1 MTKPS
6 GEEGD
11 IKPAVPE
18 AAAEETDDSSLAQ
31 NLLTWIRG
39 SSRGRNGDGMLR
51 ENLSELIEESEDE
64 HGQFNRE
71 ERLMLMNILKIHR
84 LRVDDVMVPRADIVA
99 IEASAE
105 LDKVMEVMREAFHS
119 RLPIYQETLDHVL
132 GFVHIKDLL
141 AYWRGRE
148 SFNLTDVAHDLL
160 FVPPTMSVLDL
171 LLRMREG
178 RIHMAVVIDEFG
190 GTDGLVTIEDLVE
203 EIVGEIED
211 EHDQVEAP
219 MIVEESDGTL
229 LADARTDIDEFEAKV
244 GVDLLPEERD
254 EDVDTLGGFVFSL
267 VGRVPQR
274 GELIAHPSGLEFEV
288 LDADPRRVR
297 RLRVRG
303 LPAEMPAKDDIPDMS
318 KKDSGAR

>member
-1 MTKPS
+1 MIKPIDERS
-6 GEEGD
+6 GESAE
-11 IKPAVPE
+11 PE
-18 AAAEETDDSSLAQ
+18 HSKDETDDSSLAQ

-39 SSRGRNGDGMLR
+39 TSRGRNGDGSLR
-51 ENLSELIEESEDE
+51 ESLSELIGESEDE
-64 HGQFNRE
+64 HGPFNAE
-71 ERLMLMNILKIHR
+71 ERLMLMNILKLHQ
-84 LRVDDVMVPRADIVA
+84 LRVDDVMVPRPDIVA
-99 IEASAE
+99 IEVGAP
-105 LDKVMEVMREAFHS
+105 LDRVVQIMREAFHS
-119 RLPIYQETLDHVL
+119 RLPIYQDTLDHVL

-141 AYWRGRE
+141 AYWRGRDD
-148 SFNLTDVAHDLL
+148 FVPTDVAHDVL

-178 RIHMAVVIDEFG
+178 RIHMALVIDEFG

-211 EHDQVEAP
+211 EHDEIEAP
-219 MIVEESDGTL
+219 TIVDRPDGTL
-229 LADARTDIDEFEAKV
+229 VADGRADIDEFEARV

-254 EDVDTLGGFVFSL
+254 EDIYTLGGFVFSL

-288 LDADPRRVR
+288 LDADPRRVK

-303 LPAEMPAKDDIPDMS
+303 LPTEIAVTDLT
-318 KKDSGAR
+318 SGTVEKETGTR

>member
-1 MTKPS
+1 MTKSTDAPDRELIDS
-6 GEEGD
+6 
-11 IKPAVPE
+11 VPTE
-18 AAAEETDDSSLAQ
+18 DRGDDSSLTR
-31 NLLTWIRG
+31 NLLTWLRG
-39 SSRGRNGDGMLR
+39 PSRGRNGDGMLR

-64 HGQFNRE
+64 QGPFNRE
-71 ERLMLMNILKIHR
+71 ERLMLMNILKLHQ
-84 LRVDDVMVPRADIVA
+84 LRVDDVMVPRPDIVA
-99 IEASAE
+99 IEAAAP
-105 LDKVMEVMREAFHS
+105 LDKVVEAMHEAFHS
-119 RLPIYQETLDHVL
+119 RLPIYQDTLDHVL

-148 SFNLTDVAHDLL
+148 DFDLADVAHDVL

-171 LLRMREG
+171 LLRMREAH
-178 RIHMAVVIDEFG
+178 IHMALVVDEFG

-219 MIVEESDGTL
+219 TIEERPDGTL
-229 LADARTDIDEFEAKV
+229 IADGRADIDEFEARV

-274 GELIAHPSGLEFEV
+274 GELISHPSGLEFEV

-303 LPAEMPAKDDIPDMS
+303 LPLDEAAGNQSSGPAD
-318 KKDSGAR
+318 

>member
-1 MTKPS
+1 MTKQADEPK
-6 GEEGD
+6 GE
-11 IKPAVPE
+11 PAQRE
-18 AAAEETDDSSLAQ
+18 NDRDGADDSSLTQ
-31 NLLTWIRG
+31 NLLTWIKRSG
-39 SSRGRNGDGMLR
+39 RGRNGDGSLR
-51 ENLSELIEESEDE
+51 ESLSELIEESQDGREP
-64 HGQFNRE
+64 FNPE
-71 ERLMLMNILKIHR
+71 ERLMLMNILKIHQ

-99 IEASAE
+99 IEGGAP
-105 LDKVMEVMREAFHS
+105 LDKVVKVMREAFHS
-119 RLPIYQETLDHVL
+119 RLPVYQDTLDNVL

-141 AYWRGRE
+141 AYWRGPDD
-148 SFNLTDVAHDLL
+148 FNLIDVVHDVL

-171 LLRMREG
+171 LLRMRVG
-178 RIHMAVVIDEFG
+178 RIHMALVVDEFG

-219 MIVEESDGTL
+219 MIVDRPDGTL
-229 LADARTDIDEFEAKV
+229 VADGRTDIDEFESLV

-297 RLRVRG
+297 RLRIRG
-303 LPAEMPAKDDIPDMS
+303 LPPGIVVTDKAPESP
-318 KKDSGAR
+318 KKETGTR

>member
-1 MTKPS
+1 MTKP
-6 GEEGD
+6 GELTGKER
-11 IKPAVPE
+11 VSVE
-18 AAAEETDDSSLAQ
+18 AADDNADESSLTQ

-39 SSRGRNGDGMLR
+39 SSRARNGDELLR
-51 ENLSELIEESEDE
+51 ESLSELIEESEDE
-64 HGQFNRE
+64 QGTFNRE
-71 ERLMLMNILKIHR
+71 ERLMLMNILKLHG
-84 LRVDDVMVPRADIVA
+84 LRVDDVMVPRPDIVA
-99 IEASAE
+99 IESDAP
-105 LDKVMEVMREAFHS
+105 LDKVVEAMHEAFHS
-119 RLPIYQETLDHVL
+119 RLPIYQDTLDHVL

-148 SFNLTDVAHDLL
+148 EFRLSDVAHDVL

-178 RIHMAVVIDEFG
+178 RIHMALVVDEFG

-219 MIVEESDGTL
+219 TIEERSDGTL
-229 LADARTDIDEFEAKV
+229 VADGRADIDEFEARV

-274 GELIAHPSGLEFEV
+274 GQLITHPSGLEFEV
-288 LDADPRRVR
+288 LDADPRRVK

-303 LPAEMPAKDDIPDMS
+303 LPPELATDHSSTETPE
-318 KKDSGAR
+318 

>member
-1 MTKPS
+1 MTKSTGAPS
-6 GEEGD
+6 RELGD
-11 IKPAVPE
+11 AV
-18 AAAEETDDSSLAQ
+18 AADARTDESSLTQ
-31 NLLTWIRG
+31 NLLAWIRG

-51 ENLSELIEESEDE
+51 ENLSELIVESEE
-64 HGQFNRE
+64 EQGPFNRE
-71 ERLMLMNILKIHR
+71 ERLMLMNILKLHQ
-84 LRVDDVMVPRADIVA
+84 LRVDDVMVPRPDIVA
-99 IEASAE
+99 IEAAAP
-105 LDKVMEVMREAFHS
+105 LGKVVEAMHEAFHS
-119 RLPIYQETLDHVL
+119 RLPIYQDTLDHVL

-141 AYWRGRE
+141 AYWRSRVDF
-148 SFNLTDVAHDLL
+148 SLADVAHDVL

-171 LLRMREG
+171 LLRMREAH
-178 RIHMAVVIDEFG
+178 IHMALVVDEFG

-219 MIVEESDGTL
+219 TIEERPDGTL
-229 LADARTDIDEFEAKV
+229 IADGRADIDEFEARV

-274 GELIAHPSGLEFEV
+274 GELISHPSGLEFEV

-303 LPAEMPAKDDIPDMS
+303 LPLNDAVGNSSSSPAD
-318 KKDSGAR
+318 

>member
-1 MTKPS
+1 MTKPTDAP
-6 GEEGD
+6 GKELID
-11 IKPAVPE
+11 TVPADE
-18 AAAEETDDSSLAQ
+18 RADESSLTQ
-31 NLLTWIRG
+31 NLLAWLRG

-51 ENLSELIEESEDE
+51 ENLSELIEESEDKQ
-64 HGQFNRE
+64 GPFNRE
-71 ERLMLMNILKIHR
+71 ERLMLMNILKLHQ
-84 LRVDDVMVPRADIVA
+84 LRVDDVMVPRPDIVA
-99 IEASAE
+99 IEAAAP
-105 LDKVMEVMREAFHS
+105 LHKVIEAMHEAFHS
-119 RLPIYQETLDHVL
+119 RLPIYQDTLDHVL

-148 SFNLTDVAHDLL
+148 DFSLADVAHDVL

-171 LLRMREG
+171 LLRMREAH
-178 RIHMAVVIDEFG
+178 IHMALVVDEFG
-190 GTDGLVTIEDLVE
+190 GTDGLVSIEDLVE

-219 MIVEESDGTL
+219 TIEENPDGTL
-229 LADARTDIDEFEAKV
+229 IADGRADIDEFEARV

-274 GELIAHPSGLEFEV
+274 GELISHPSGLEFEV

-303 LPAEMPAKDDIPDMS
+303 LPLDDAARNQS
-318 KKDSGAR
+318 SDSTD